1 MERTYRPLQRYFY
14 PIMDLFCIFA
24 ESRGPDPHTNTRT
37 YRLAVC
43 PLSHKVYSPWSVR
56 KDFNL
61 QFSAPYAVCFLD
73 VSSHRL
79 TLSLTDVLYLYMI
92 LIKSFSFTQNFHIFL
107 SIFSICYTSYITYL
121 HHHLMDH
128 LQLFDIQVLLQDNL
142 ILPFDNHIPYKH

>member
-1 MERTYRPLQRYFY
+1 MERTYRPLRRYFY

-43 PLSHKVYSPWSVR
+43 PLSHKVYSPWSVKR
-56 KDFNL
+56 FFNSV
-61 QFSAPYAVCFLD
+61 FYTVCFLN
-73 VSSHRL
+73 V
-79 TLSLTDVLYLYMI
+79 SLTDVI
-92 LIKSFSFTQNFHIFL
+92 FIHDINKKFSFTQNFHIFL

-142 ILPFDNHIPYKH
+142 ILPFGNHIPYKH